1 MALSWSLST
10 SHLNDV
16 VTSRRSWLSTHLA
29 QDPEKQIGSE
39 GGAGWSPSSPTVGP
53 RSPAALC
60 LSCHSN
66 GSALT
71 FSAFGLMLHVCHP
84 HLTQISLVASP
95 NLESDREGSS
105 GKPNSS
111 LATLTHPVCF
121 HSAMCLWIPS
131 PCSSRL
137 LCFCVECSFQP
148 CHLAKSYSTFKTLQR
163 HHLLRRVP

>member
-1 MALSWSLST
+1 MVLSWSLTT

-16 VTSRRSWLSTHLA
+16 VTARRSWLSIHLA

-39 GGAGWSPSSPTVGP
+39 GAADGCRPHQQRDP

-71 FSAFGLMLHVCHP
+71 FSAFGLMLHICHS
-84 HLTQISLVASP
+84 HLTQISLVACP

-111 LATLTHPVCF
+111 LATLTHHVCF

-137 LCFCVECSFQP
+137 LCFCMECSFQP
-148 CHLAKSYSTFKTLQR
+148 CHLANSYSTFKTLQR